1 MKKIPAWWRRLLHLS
16 GGLLPLVYGI
26 WRWNDLLSIHTLL
39 IAGGLFFTVA
49 VILAKGRAVK
59 MLAEFMQAAITLA
72 FLDLALRHVK
82 LSELW
87 QALRNLD
94 PFLIL
99 AGMTAFTIGIW
110 FRGYRW
116 FFLLEGEGKIRR
128 IDAVY
133 ATFVSYFGNFAL
145 PARAGEL
152 IRIIVLG
159 ERTGISKAAATASVL
174 MEKIADLL
182 TLVVV
187 LLCLLGFTELA
198 GPTLRFIVGIG
209 VVVAIALFSIMIVAI
224 VLRRF
229 FPLEE
234 GSGTENPWKRSRRF
248 LHFFVE
254 GLKPASRPAHMGRF
268 LLYSFVAWA
277 FIGYSCY
284 IFLSSQGLINWLH
297 EFGRA
302 GPVAS
307 TILLVVLMNASTL
320 IPAGPGS
327 AGPYQAAVMLGFSLI
342 GTGSMEAG
350 SVAYHNAAAFSI
362 LIWIGQALPSIIIG
376 GLLFFRS
383 GFTVQLLRTAEREAA
398 EAMMPADN

>member
-1 MKKIPAWWRRLLHLS
+1 MWSKVLHFS
-16 GGLLPLVYGI
+16 GGLLPLAYGI
-26 WRWNDLLSIHTLL
+26 WRWDALLSIHTLM
-39 IAGGLFFTVA
+39 IAGGLFFTAA

-82 LSELW
+82 LPELW
-87 QALRNLD
+87 HALRNLD
-94 PFLIL
+94 PLLIL
-99 AGMTAFTIGIW
+99 VGMAAFTAGIW

-116 FFLLEGEGKIRR
+116 FFLLEGEEKIRR
-128 IDAVY
+128 TDAVY

-145 PARAGEL
+145 PARAGEFL
-152 IRIIVLG
+152 RIVALG
-159 ERTGISKAAATASVL
+159 ERTGISRAAITASVL

-187 LLCLLGFTELA
+187 ILCLLGFTGLA

-209 VVVAIALFSIMIVAI
+209 AVVAVVLISIMLVAI

-234 GSGTENPWKRSRRF
+234 GSDVEKPWRRSRRF

-254 GLKPASRPAHMGRF
+254 GMKPASRPDHMGRF
-268 LLYSFVAWA
+268 LLYSFVAWVL
-277 FIGYSCY
+277 IGCSCY
-284 IFLSSQGLINWLH
+284 LFLTSQGLIDWFR

-307 TILLVVLMNASTL
+307 ILLLVVLMNASTL

-327 AGPYQAAVMLGFSLI
+327 AGPYQAAIMLGFSLI
-342 GTGSMEAG
+342 GAGSMEAG

-362 LIWIGQALPSIIIG
+362 LIWIGQALPSILIG
-376 GLLFFRS
+376 GILFVRS
-383 GFTVQLLRTAEREAA
+383 GLTIQLLRTAEREAA
-398 EAMMPADN
+398 EAMMPPDNWVEPA